1 MDEETRKLKL
11 AGGLRSSVHGWMDLS
26 VGLAE
31 CPRDMAVGFLQRD
44 RARQKPQGLLLH
56 SLEHHTLSI
65 PTTSYQ

>member
-31 CPRDMAVGFLQRD
+31 RPRDMAVGFLQR
-44 RARQKPQGLLLH
+44 ARQKTQGLLLH
-56 SLEHHTLSI
+56 SLESHTLSI